1 MIYAIASRLM
11 NIKNRSVG
19 IGRIAVVDMLSMLVK
34 TCDDTRGGAF
44 WSGTVK
50 SSTPAPPP
58 ETTTP
63 APNRTKT
70 PPPPPTTPAPGTK
83 TPKTKTSPPPPAPG
97 TKTPK
102 TKTPKISKTKTPKTK
117 SEKNPVPD
125 DDVTTLE
132 YSEFVSIP
140 IVNTDIVAAP
150 VIDCAYGAT
159 EIPEDVTMTVE
170 EDEDAAWYAM
180 MREGEEDAEED
191 PAVATSSELEFD
203 EDYDSGIDGGVD
215 ADIESGTMDLSDID
229 IPQQPLLKDVL
240 TTLTTFRRKDKK
252 PAPFVNALDFD
263 DEFIP

>member
-1 MIYAIASRLM
+1 M
-11 NIKNRSVG
+11 K
-19 IGRIAVVDMLSMLVK
+19 
-34 TCDDTRGGAF
+34 
-44 WSGTVK
+44 
-50 SSTPAPPP
+50 PP
-58 ETTTP
+58 
-63 APNRTKT
+63 K
-70 PPPPPTTPAPGTK
+70 
-83 TPKTKTSPPPPAPG
+83 

-102 TKTPKISKTKTPKTK
+102 TKTPKTK
-117 SEKNPVPD
+117 SDKYPIPD

-140 IVNTDIVAAP
+140 IANTDIVAAP

-191 PAVATSSELEFD
+191 PAVATSSELDFD
-203 EDYDSGIDGGVD
+203 EDYDSGIDGGIVD
-215 ADIESGTMDLSDID
+215 VDIESGTMDLTDID
-229 IPQQPLLKDVL
+229 IPQQPMLKDVL

-252 PAPFVNALDFD
+252 PAPQTTFVNALDFD